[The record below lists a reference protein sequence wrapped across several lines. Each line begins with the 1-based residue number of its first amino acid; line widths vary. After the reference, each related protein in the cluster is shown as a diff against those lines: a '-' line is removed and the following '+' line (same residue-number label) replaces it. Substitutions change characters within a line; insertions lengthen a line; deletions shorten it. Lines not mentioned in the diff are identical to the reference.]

1 MQTSDEIK
9 ARLHHGSHELAQVQQ
24 LVATIQHLVATA
36 SDHIKTIYDEIQVCS
51 DRADLID
58 PAISALTDQI
68 HALTEEMDRVYS
80 LRNDESDLYLRQE
93 NNKLKREIAA
103 LQQAL
108 TREREEHQ
116 ARLAASVKSNE
127 ELVQRNGS
135 LERFCQ
141 MLKSKLNELKEM
153 YESAIIDVAELRA
166 TNKTL
171 QNTPGKY
178 HWGRERS
185 LDSTDQLQLS
195 MSLPTRPLQT
205 FSGAVPQLDR
215 SPLAG
220 QWSRQTV
227 D

>member
-1 MQTSDEIK
+1 MQTSDELK

-36 SDHIKTIYDEIQVCS
+36 SDHIKTTYDEIQVCS

-68 HALTEEMDRVYS
+68 HALAEEMDRVYS
-80 LRNDESDLYLRQE
+80 LRNNESDLYLRQE
-93 NNKLKREIAA
+93 INKLKREIAA

-127 ELVQRNGS
+127 ELVQRNGN

-141 MLKSKLNELKEM
+141 MLKSKLSELKEM
-153 YESAIIDVAELRA
+153 YESAIIDVAELKA

-171 QNTPGKY
+171 QNTLGKF
-178 HWGRERS
+178 HRAEN
-185 LDSTDQLQLS
+185 
-195 MSLPTRPLQT
+195 PP
-205 FSGAVPQLDR
+205 
-215 SPLAG
+215 
-220 QWSRQTV
+220 
-227 D
+227 

>member
-1 MQTSDEIK
+1 MQTSDGIK
-9 ARLHHGSHELAQVQQ
+9 AHLHHGSHELAQVQQ

-36 SDHIKTIYDEIQVCS
+36 SDHIKTTYDEIQVCS

-58 PAISALTDQI
+58 PAISALTHQI

-80 LRNDESDLYLRQE
+80 LRNDEIDLYLRQE
-93 NNKLKREIAA
+93 NNNLKKEIAA

-108 TREREEHQ
+108 TCEREEHQ

-141 MLKSKLNELKEM
+141 MLKSKLNEMKEM
-153 YESAIIDVAELRA
+153 YESAIIDVAELKA

-178 HWGRERS
+178 YRGRKPS

-195 MSLPTRPLQT
+195 MSLPTRPLQI
-205 FSGAVPQLDR
+205 FWAVPQLDR
-215 SPLAG
+215 SRLAG
-220 QWSRQTV
+220 QWLRQTV